1 MNESIEI
8 LKLLLYFFLY
18 SIIGWILESA
28 YKSILEKRVINSGFL
43 HGPYCP
49 IYGFGAVIMLIFLEN
64 FEHNLIL
71 LFLMGF
77 FILSIWEYLVGFV
90 LEKVYHTKYWDY
102 SESRFNIKGRICL
115 LNSCYWGVLGVIFI
129 KIIHPI
135 VQEVVGNMEQ
145 NWILGIDIILFL
157 IFTSDF
163 IVSNVKVKGIDKKLE
178 KLKEI
183 TENMR
188 EKLEEIRKAKTEELQ
203 NEEFIQGLKEALE
216 DLKLKQ
222 NKLKINLYKQSTRL
236 KKAFPTIQSDKINEI
251 LKKEIDL
258 KALKNRIHKSKESK
272 K

>member
-1 MNESIEI
+1 
-8 LKLLLYFFLY
+8 
-18 SIIGWILESA
+18 
-28 YKSILEKRVINSGFL
+28 
-43 HGPYCP
+43 
-49 IYGFGAVIMLIFLEN
+49 
-64 FEHNLIL
+64 
-71 LFLMGF
+71 
-77 FILSIWEYLVGFV
+77 
-90 LEKVYHTKYWDY
+90 
-102 SESRFNIKGRICL
+102 
-115 LNSCYWGVLGVIFI
+115 
-129 KIIHPI
+129 
-135 VQEVVGNMEQ
+135 MEQ

>member
-18 SIIGWILESA
+18 SIIGWILESV

-102 SESRFNIKGRICL
+102 SESRFNIK
-115 LNSCYWGVLGVIFI
+115 
-129 KIIHPI
+129 
-135 VQEVVGNMEQ
+135 
-145 NWILGIDIILFL
+145 
-157 IFTSDF
+157 
-163 IVSNVKVKGIDKKLE
+163 
-178 KLKEI
+178 
-183 TENMR
+183 
-188 EKLEEIRKAKTEELQ
+188 A
-203 NEEFIQGLKEALE
+203 EFV
-216 DLKLKQ
+216 
-222 NKLKINLYKQSTRL
+222 Y
-236 KKAFPTIQSDKINEI
+236 
-251 LKKEIDL
+251 
-258 KALKNRIHKSKESK
+258 
-272 K
+272 